1 MYCATPKHEERK
13 SRHFPYMMMAITL
26 RWVLQEFNKNEKYA
40 KKIKEQVR
48 KRINKYDTISIH
60 PALNSYGNVDNHEWK
75 QYFLRDSDTELPNCP
90 FLRSLTDKENRK

>member
-1 MYCATPKHEERK
+1 MA
-13 SRHFPYMMMAITL
+13 SR
-26 RWVLQEFNKNEKYA
+26 RVLQEFNKNEKYA